1 MARRR
6 TAQLDLECL
15 AQLRWSDLAPEV
27 QERLGELLGELL
39 RQVASSADGSAGA
52 RDDQ

>member
-6 TAQLDLECL
+6 IAQLDLECL

-27 QERLGELLGELL
+27 QERLGVVLGELL
-39 RQVASSADGSAGA
+39 RQVARSADVHAEA

>member
-6 TAQLDLECL
+6 TAQLDLDGL
-15 AQLRWSDLAPEV
+15 AQLRWSDLTPEV
-27 QERLGELLGELL
+27 RERLGALLAELL
-39 RQVASSADGSAGA
+39 RQVVAEA